1 MAKKIVNKN
10 GTKNADTIEIT
21 ASNLTIKAGKGND
34 KITLTKGKKNTVY
47 GEAGNDTVTVN
58 GGSSNLYGGAGNDV
72 YVIGKS
78 SIGKAE
84 VKDFSVKKGN
94 TDSVKISGGTVKSIG
109 VSGSD
114 VIVKGGKSA
123 ALTLQ
128 NAKNKTFTVTDTLG
142 NYTVYGS
149 NVKLALG
156 KNYKGTLTA
165 ASFITTVDARN
176 NANAIKIKGNATK
189 NTIYGGAGANT
200 IYGYGSND
208 TLNGG
213 AGNDTLYGGVGTDKL
228 TGGTGRDT
236 FVYAN
241 GDGKDTITDY
251 TAGQDTLQIS
261 SGSIGKTVLANS
273 NKDLVFTVGSG
284 TVTLTGAA
292 TKAISLKDSRGSYTT
307 SNTAITLGSDFTG
320 TMDAIKYL
328 STVKSIDGSAATKVV
343 NITGNAQANVIKAGK
358 VGGTYKGEAGND
370 TLYGGAGNDT
380 LYGGVGND
388 TINAGKGT
396 NTLYF
401 AKGDGTDTVLS
412 GGGTD
417 TLVFSSEANIN
428 NVKAAYSNND
438 LKITY
443 TGGTVILKDYKNG
456 SHSVKNFKVGS
467 TTKTIESI
475 LPNPNPGPGPDPGP
489 GSAPEPKY
497 LKVSGYSIIQGTDAA
512 DNLTGTTGKDRIFGS
527 GGNDTLHGGTRYDY
541 LLDGDY
547 LYGGAGDDAITGG
560 AGNDLLYGGSGANK
574 FFFNTGDGQDVMLED
589 GVDNTLVFNTVSDL
603 SQLTITAV
611 PGTGM
616 GNYSNYDLV
625 IGYGNNDS
633 VTVKN
638 FLSPDQHDFSGYK
651 LQAGANGVAK
661 SLYEIVDTIDDIKQK
676 TTLNDNYR
684 PSIKSMSTGEA
695 QLGNQI
701 NNVITGRT
709 VQDDDADPDK
719 LQYIFAYDGDDT
731 ITANNS
737 TVYAGNGNDV
747 ITYGEADAYGQ
758 NGDDTLYANGSWGYG
773 GNGNDT
779 FYGIGSMTGGTG
791 DDRFYMQGS
800 STELSGTKHFSVTT
814 GSGNDYV
821 DAGGVG
827 SLVENDTI
835 SVTTGEGVNT
845 VVVDGTKKVNI
856 ILGIAKTYREDF
868 EPEDVSQS
876 QKLIE
881 SNVGSYDFNIHY
893 TAYEKDGDLFVVSNR
908 GGDQTEEYVNGIV
921 KNDGVGAGVTIIKGY
936 SSLSAD
942 QKNNITVTFLPSD
955 PYVNNSAVYPHKDGG
970 AIMETYTLSEFL
982 DNIVG
987 NTDEIYTT
995 LEGFQDTQTYT
1006 AQWFNTIDNTADSE
1020 TTVAGTN
1027 SADLI
1032 LGGASAQTINGG
1044 AGNDVIYAN
1053 DFGSHNSEGKYVE
1066 SGKAIQ
1072 TVINGEA
1079 GNDYIIGSM
1088 GKDIIDGGTGR
1099 DYIDGGSGNDVL
1111 TGGSVE
1117 TFENSTANA
1126 RFNWDEIHGGA
1137 GNDEIYSVNATE
1149 SYQGGEIYFK
1159 NDIYG
1164 EDGDDVIVA
1173 NGYND
1178 HVEGGKGSDTI
1189 RTYHEYNNNAAIHG
1203 NEGDDRIEVKL
1214 TGSELVYGDEGND
1227 VIDASLSSGNHKL
1240 YGGSGSDTISGGSG
1254 DEWIEGGAGDDIIE
1268 GGAGNDVIYG
1278 SDYGASQP
1286 SESDTIHG
1294 GAGNDVIYAGGTSK
1308 VYGDAG
1314 NDTIYFGNGIW
1325 NEPSNLLIDGGAGND
1340 TYIYNGYNG
1349 YDAIVAS
1356 EGNDTVKFANYKSAT
1371 HSKDGD
1377 DLVITYTPN
1386 SNNTSA
1392 LTFKD
1397 YYAGGFD
1404 NFTIQT
1410 YSDESGQ
1417 AITGQYTVSQFLD
1430 ELDGNSPY
1438 VTNGTAGDDLI
1449 RSAGDINGLGGN
1461 DFIMAVGDGEQ
1472 AINTGSGDNT
1482 VVAQANSA
1490 AITGGTGNDAY
1501 TLSNSSGT
1509 NTIVDE
1515 GGDNTIYV
1523 TQSNMHNTI
1532 TLNGDGN
1539 NTITTAEGTYGS
1551 SFTITATGSGKQNID
1566 ILSAF
1571 SYEYESSV
1579 TTGSGD
1585 DSISISYGTVTT
1597 GAGNDTL
1604 EIKMYGEAV
1613 LKGGEGNDT
1622 YVVNSGY
1629 YDDDSQKTSIKA
1641 NALIEDT
1648 QGTNTIKFS
1657 PGIVTHNDLSI
1668 MLNVTEDGVLAK
1680 FQHCSEDTLID
1691 CEYDSVITNRDDT
1704 KWNKYNA
1711 YGYGN
1716 SALKDGLRVNGMDT
1730 VARIEAGDGYYIS
1743 EATIRSA
1750 ITDAKNWL
1758 KADGRNYGSV
1768 VEALNDNTNAENNY
1782 DALYGIFNNEN
1793 TWTQGT
1799 QVFGSKD

>member
-10 GTKNADTIEIT
+10 GTKKADTIEIT
-21 ASNLTIKAGKGND
+21 ASNLTIKAGNGND
-34 KITLTKGKKNTVY
+34 KITLAKGKKNTVY
-47 GEAGNDTVTVN
+47 GDAGVDTFTVN
-58 GGSSNLYGGAGNDV
+58 GGSSNNLYGGAGNDV
-72 YVIGKS
+72 YVIGKNS
-78 SIGKAE
+78 AGKAV

-94 TDSVKISGGTVKSIG
+94 ADSVKISDGTVKSIE

-142 NYTVYGS
+142 SYTVSGS
-149 NVKLALG
+149 NVKLALN
-156 KNYKGTLTA
+156 KSYKGTLTA
-165 ASFITTVDARN
+165 ASFVTTVDAKS
-176 NANAIKIKGNATK
+176 NANGIAVKGNK
-189 NTIYGGAGANT
+189 KNNTIYGGSGANT
-200 IYGYGSND
+200 IYGYGGND
-208 TLNGG
+208 TLSGG
-213 AGNDTLYGGVGTDKL
+213 AGNDTLYGGAATDKL
-228 TGGTGRDT
+228 TGGAGNDT

-261 SGSIGKTVLANS
+261 GGSIGKTALANS

-292 TKAISLKDSRGSYTT
+292 AKAISLKDSRGSYTA

-320 TMDAIKYL
+320 TMDATKYL
-328 STVKSIDGSAATKVV
+328 STVKDIDGSAAAKAA
-343 NITGNAQANVIKAGK
+343 NITGNGQANVIKAGK
-358 VGGTYKGEAGND
+358 GGGTINGGAGND

-380 LYGGVGND
+380 FVF
-388 TINAGKGT
+388 T
-396 NTLYF
+396 N
-401 AKGDGTDTVLS
+401 GDGTDTVIS
-412 GGGTD
+412 SGGTD
-417 TLVFSSEANIN
+417 TLVFSNEANIN
-428 NVKAAYSNND
+428 NVTASYSGNN
-438 LKITY
+438 LNITY

-467 TTKTIESI
+467 ATKTIASI
-475 LPNPNPGPGPDPGP
+475 LP
-489 GSAPEPKY
+489 APEPEY
-497 LKVSGYSIIQGTDAA
+497 LKVGGYSIIQGTDAA
-512 DNLTGTTGKDRIFGS
+512 DNLTGTAGKDRIFGS
-527 GGNDTLHGGTRYDY
+527 GGNDALHGGTRYDY

-547 LYGGAGDDAITGG
+547 LYGGAGDDSITGG

-574 FFFNTGDGQDVMLED
+574 FYFSTGDGQDVMLED
-589 GVDNTLVFNTVSDL
+589 GADNTLVFNNISDL

-611 PGTGM
+611 EGAGM
-616 GNYSNYDLV
+616 GYYTNYDLV

-633 VTVKN
+633 VTIQN
-638 FLSPDQHDFSGYK
+638 FLSPDQPDFSGYK

-661 SLYEIVDTIDDIKQK
+661 SLYEIVDSIDSVKQI
-676 TTLNDNYR
+676 TTLNDNYK
-684 PSIKSMSTGEA
+684 PSIKTMSTGEA

-701 NNVITGRT
+701 NNVIAGRT
-709 VQDDDADPDK
+709 VADGADPDK
-719 LQYIFAYDGDDT
+719 SQYIFAYDGDDAV
-731 ITANNS
+731 IANNS
-737 TVYAGNGNDV
+737 TVYAGDGNDN
-747 ITYGEADAYGQ
+747 ITYDEASPSVYGQ
-758 NGDDTLYANGSWGYG
+758 NGDDTLNGNGSWGYG

-791 DDRFYMQGS
+791 DDRFYLQGS
-800 STELSGTKHFSVTT
+800 STEISGTKHFAVTT

-821 DAGGVG
+821 DAGDVG
-827 SLVENDTI
+827 SLVENDAI
-835 SVTTGEGVNT
+835 SITTGEGVNT
-845 VVVDGTKKVNI
+845 VVVDGTKKVNL
-856 ILGIAKTYREDF
+856 ILGIAETYRGDF
-868 EPEDVSQS
+868 EPDNIWESE
-876 QKLIE
+876 KLIE
-881 SNVGSYDFNIHY
+881 SHVYNYHFNIHY
-893 TAYEKDGDLFVVSNR
+893 AAYLKDGDLIIASNR
-908 GGDQTEEYVNGIV
+908 GGDQTEEYVNNETV

-936 SSLSAD
+936 SSLSPD

-1066 SGKAIQ
+1066 SVKAIQ

-1111 TGGSVE
+1111 IGGSVE

-1278 SDYGASQP
+1278 SNYGASQP

-1325 NEPSNLLIDGGAGND
+1325 NEPGNLLIDGGAGND
-1340 TYIYNGYNG
+1340 TYIYNGYYG
-1349 YDAIVAS
+1349 YDTIVAS
-1356 EGNDTVKFANYKSAT
+1356 EGNDTVKFADYKSAT
-1371 HSKDGD
+1371 HSKDGN
-1377 DLVITYTPN
+1377 DLVITYTSN
-1386 SNNTSA
+1386 SNRTSA
-1392 LTFKD
+1392 LIFKD

-1472 AINTGSGDNT
+1472 AINTGSGDNVV
-1482 VVAQANSA
+1482 VVAQANIA

-1509 NTIVDE
+1509 NTIDDG

-1551 SFTITATGSGKQNID
+1551 DFAITATGSGKQNID
-1566 ILSAF
+1566 ILS
-1571 SYEYESSV
+1571 SYSSTNSV
-1579 TTGSGD
+1579 MTGSGD
-1585 DSISISYGTVTT
+1585 DIISISNGTVES

-1604 EIKMYGEAV
+1604 EVKMYGDAI

-1657 PGIVTHNDLSI
+1657 SGIVTHNDLSI